1 MICDSLAT
9 GQTYQGKNWT
19 KEYQLSYWN
28 KTKEKAKMNEN
39 MKILLEKIYTD
50 ISIEGIN
57 KVLERKK
64 LKKLYDEY
72 MR

>member
-1 MICDSLAT
+1 MICDSLAA

>member
-1 MICDSLAT
+1 
-9 GQTYQGKNWT
+9 
-19 KEYQLSYWN
+19 
-28 KTKEKAKMNEN
+28 MNES

-50 ISIEGIN
+50 ISIEVIN
-57 KVLERKK
+57 KVLKRKK

>member
-1 MICDSLAT
+1 MICDSLAA

-57 KVLERKK
+57 KVLKRKK

>member
-1 MICDSLAT
+1 MICDSLAA
-9 GQTYQGKNWT
+9 GQTYQEKNWT

-57 KVLERKK
+57 KVLKRKK

>member
-1 MICDSLAT
+1 
-9 GQTYQGKNWT
+9 
-19 KEYQLSYWN
+19 
-28 KTKEKAKMNEN
+28 MNES
-39 MKILLEKIYTD
+39 MKILLEKIYID

-57 KVLERKK
+57 KVLKRKK

>member
-1 MICDSLAT
+1 
-9 GQTYQGKNWT
+9 
-19 KEYQLSYWN
+19 
-28 KTKEKAKMNEN
+28 MNES
-39 MKILLEKIYTD
+39 MKILLEKIYID

>member
-1 MICDSLAT
+1 
-9 GQTYQGKNWT
+9 
-19 KEYQLSYWN
+19 
-28 KTKEKAKMNEN
+28 MNEN
-39 MKILLEKIYTD
+39 MKILLKKIYTG

-57 KVLERKK
+57 KVLKRKK

>member
-1 MICDSLAT
+1 
-9 GQTYQGKNWT
+9 
-19 KEYQLSYWN
+19 
-28 KTKEKAKMNEN
+28 

-57 KVLERKK
+57 KVLKKKK